1 MSARHRLVKMRQHL
15 TAERRVESRRGVLRN
30 GTADAARSTHAR
42 YAPSPDLACWIE
54 RYWSVAWDYR
64 GAAPE
69 RVEILAHPSVHMTF
83 GRRGGATVLGI
94 VSGRFTR
101 ILKGRG
107 GVFGVKFTPGGFHPF
122 LRQQVAGLANKR
134 VEVSALFGQ
143 AGVEVARAMR
153 AACDDGARI
162 AIIERFLRERGARPD
177 ANVTRVSSIV
187 YDIAADRTILQVS
200 DLVRRFEINRR
211 TLERLFAR
219 YVGASPKWVIGR
231 YRLHEAAEQLANDKG
246 RLADLAAALGY
257 ADQSHFI
264 HDFKVTLGRSPGAYA
279 KAASR

>member
-1 MSARHRLVKMRQHL
+1 MRQHL

-54 RYWSVAWDYR
+54 RYW
-64 GAAPE
+64 
-69 RVEILAHPSVHMTF
+69 
-83 GRRGGATVLGI
+83 
-94 VSGRFTR
+94 
-101 ILKGRG
+101 
-107 GVFGVKFTPGGFHPF
+107 
-122 LRQQVAGLANKR
+122 
-134 VEVSALFGQ
+134 SALFGQ

-187 YDIAADRTILQVS
+187 YDIAADRTILKVS

>member
-1 MSARHRLVKMRQHL
+1 MWPQDRLVKMRQPIS
-15 TAERRVESRRGVLRN
+15 AGRQDVVRRGVLRN
-30 GTADAARSTHAR
+30 GTADAARSTQLR
-42 YAPSPDLACWIE
+42 YAPSPELASWVE

-64 GAAPE
+64 GVVPE
-69 RVEILAHPSVHMTF
+69 RVEILPHPSVHMTF
-83 GRRGGATVLGI
+83 DWRGRATVLGI

-122 LRQQVAGLANKR
+122 FRNKVSGLANKR
-134 VEVSALFGQ
+134 VALSTLFGP
-143 AGVEVARAMR
+143 AGVDVARAMR
-153 AACDDGARI
+153 AAGDDGTRI
-162 AIIERFLRERGARPD
+162 AIVERFLIERGARPD

-187 YDIAADRTILQVS
+187 YDIAADR
-200 DLVRRFEINRR
+200 DLLKVADLTRRFGINRR

-231 YRLHEAAEQLANDKG
+231 YRLHEAAEQLVNGDG

-257 ADQSHFI
+257 ADQSHFV
-264 HDFKVTLGRSPGAYA
+264 HDFKSTVGRSPRAYA
-279 KAASR
+279 KAAVR

>member
-1 MSARHRLVKMRQHL
+1 MKTRQPVTAGHRAGLRP
-15 TAERRVESRRGVLRN
+15 GVLRN

-42 YAPSPDLACWIE
+42 YAPSPELACWVE

-64 GAAPE
+64 GVAPE
-69 RVEILAHPSVHMTF
+69 RVEILPHPSVHMTF
-83 GRRGGATVLGI
+83 DWRGRATVLGI

-101 ILKGRG
+101 LLKGRG

-122 LRQQVAGLANKR
+122 FRKQVAGLANRR
-134 VEVSALFGQ
+134 VALSTVFGD

-153 AACDDGARI
+153 SACDDGARI
-162 AIIERFLRERGARPD
+162 AMVERFLRERGARPD

-187 YDIAADRTILQVS
+187 YDIAGDRELLKVS
-200 DLVRRFEINRR
+200 DLSRRFAINQR

-231 YRLHEAAEQLANDKG
+231 YRLHEAAEQLANGEG

-257 ADQSHFI
+257 ADQSHFV
-264 HDFKVTLGRSPGAYA
+264 HDFKSTVGRSPGAYA
-279 KAASR
+279 RAASR